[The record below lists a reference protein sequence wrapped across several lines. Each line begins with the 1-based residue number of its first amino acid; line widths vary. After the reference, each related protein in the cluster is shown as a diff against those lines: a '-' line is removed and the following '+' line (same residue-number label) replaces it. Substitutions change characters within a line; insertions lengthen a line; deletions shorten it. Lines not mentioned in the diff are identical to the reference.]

1 MKEVRE
7 GISPFSHSRR
17 AGTITPAASV
27 STTWASL
34 WGRKAQGSICGP
46 SRRAEGG
53 RQEGESGGRLITSKR
68 L

>member
-17 AGTITPAASV
+17 AGTITPAANV

-46 SRRAEGG
+46 SRRG
-53 RQEGESGGRLITSKR
+53 RAAGRRESQEAV
-68 L
+68 